1 MNVIGHDTYQRT
13 LQAIHLVI
21 THRIN
26 YKISSD
32 IFSNQY
38 RNLTLV
44 IRDSKTIVAKVM
56 VQTSTINIRISRTK
70 TIKAVAVNIINIS
83 NNRTTQEFS
92 RVVNRILNKTWV
104 DINNKHLLISSN
116 NNNVLCQE

>member
-13 LQAIHLVI
+13 FQAIHLVV

-32 IFSNQY
+32 ISSNQY
-38 RNLTLV
+38 RNLILV
-44 IRDSKTIVAKVM
+44 IRDSITIVAKVM
-56 VQTSTINIRISRTK
+56 VQSFTINIRISKTK
-70 TIKAVAVNIINIS
+70 IIRAVAVSIINIS

-92 RVVNRILNKTWV
+92 KVDNRILNKTWV